1 MIRLELY
8 NQNYDSKIN
17 EFPMRNAILRIY
29 YLIKDNIE
37 QETFAPMLV
46 LPPQNT
52 HIWTDILMLHLRI
65 DSEILAAAA
74 AVRLRLSGRNKSQTD
89 SCFDKSN

>member
-1 MIRLELY
+1 MIHLELY

-17 EFPMRNAILRIY
+17 EFPTRNAILRIY

-46 LPPQNT
+46 YLNKTP
-52 HIWTDILMLHLRI
+52 ILGQTFLCCSSASTRKSWLRRRPCVCGCP
-65 DSEILAAAA
+65 DEM
-74 AVRLRLSGRNKSQTD
+74 KCQTTRALE
-89 SCFDKSN
+89 KQ

>member
-1 MIRLELY
+1 MICLELY

-17 EFPMRNAILRIY
+17 EFHTQNAILRIY

-46 LPPQNT
+46 LP
-52 HIWTDILMLHLRI
+52 
-65 DSEILAAAA
+65 
-74 AVRLRLSGRNKSQTD
+74 
-89 SCFDKSN
+89 

>member
-1 MIRLELY
+1 MPAQKLRREIKPRAGRIMIRLEPY

-17 EFPMRNAILRIY
+17 EFPSQNAILRIY

-46 LPPQNT
+46 LPQ
-52 HIWTDILMLHLRI
+52 
-65 DSEILAAAA
+65 
-74 AVRLRLSGRNKSQTD
+74 
-89 SCFDKSN
+89 

>member
-1 MIRLELY
+1 MLAQKLRREIKPRAGRIMIRLELY

-17 EFPMRNAILRIY
+17 EFPTRNAILRIY

-46 LPPQNT
+46 LPQ
-52 HIWTDILMLHLRI
+52 
-65 DSEILAAAA
+65 
-74 AVRLRLSGRNKSQTD
+74 
-89 SCFDKSN
+89 